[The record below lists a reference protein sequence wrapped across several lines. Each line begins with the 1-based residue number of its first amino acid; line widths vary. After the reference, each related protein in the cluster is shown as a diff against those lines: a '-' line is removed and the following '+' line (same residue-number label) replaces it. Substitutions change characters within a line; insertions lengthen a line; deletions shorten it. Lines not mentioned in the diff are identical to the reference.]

1 MASFAQFGNDLY
13 SGRRQI
19 NFIGRRRTW
28 YAASAVILVLACIG
42 LFGRGLNLSL
52 DFKGGSEI
60 KVSGISQIEN
70 YQDRAKNAIESAIPS
85 APSLDI
91 TKVGDDKLTIDS
103 KKLGNGSSDTD
114 RVSAALATE
123 FKVSTDEITS
133 NFIGPSWGSQV
144 TTKARNALIVFLAL
158 VSILL
163 AIYFRTW
170 KMALSALVALIHD
183 LVLTV
188 GIYALVGI
196 EVSPASV
203 IGFLTILGY
212 SIYDT
217 VVVFDKV
224 RENTDEAVATGSRSY
239 AQAANYAIN
248 QTLVRSIN
256 TSVVA
261 LLPVG
266 ALLIVGFTVL
276 GPGTLLDLALALFIG
291 IAVGTYSSIFI
302 ATPLLASL
310 RAKEPAMLELERRA
324 RSFQSSQHAAIG
336 QADDAA
342 GLDADTAGAGAAA
355 QGENMSG
362 VIAPEQ
368 AKAAAQARR
377 TKVRAREVHPLAIR
391 DRDERE

>member
-13 SGRRQI
+13 TGRRQI

-28 YAASAVILVLACIG
+28 YAASAVILILACIG

-52 DFKGGSEI
+52 DFKGGSEVKI
-60 KVSGISQIEN
+60 AGISNIDN
-70 YQDRAKNAIESAIPS
+70 YNDRAKSAITDAVGSSPNLS
-85 APSLDI
+85 V
-91 TKVGDDKLTIDS
+91 TKVGSDSLTIDA
-103 KKLGNGSSDTD
+103 KKLGKGAADTD
-114 RVSAALATE
+114 KVRAALAKE
-123 FKVSTDEITS
+123 FKVSTKAVDS

-144 TTKARNALIVFLAL
+144 TTKAVQALIVFLAL
-158 VSILL
+158 VSALL

-188 GIYALVGI
+188 GVYALVGI
-196 EVSPASV
+196 EVSPATV

-224 RENTDEAVATGSRSY
+224 RENTDEAIASGSRSY

-310 RAKEPAMLELERRA
+310 RAKEPAMLDLERRA
-324 RSFQSSQHAAIG
+324 QSFQSSQHAAIEST
-336 QADDAA
+336 DDGSGSESQSGSLAA
-342 GLDADTAGAGAAA
+342 
-355 QGENMSG
+355 GENMSG
-362 VIAPEQ
+362 VVEPEQ
-368 AKAAAQARR
+368 AKAAAAARR
-377 TKVRAREVHPLAIR
+377 TKVRVREVHPLSIR
-391 DRDERE
+391 DREE